1 MDISIPTP
9 HLYFLVE
16 RNMYNTLVQIWSS
29 VEEYRTRDPRVQ
41 TTGFEPGLFS
51 LWKFDEGRGTVTVDA
66 ASWRST
72 ERGGITNFGVVSPA
86 VVAAAPSSSALE
98 ALSAAANSSA
108 GASEVPQRPDASM
121 ATWAVSTAPV
131 GVLARSYDGRPFSV
145 RVHGTDAHAQRPL
158 QAVLTRIPSGGTL
171 SVATTPVGQSSSIAS
186 VDGQEET
193 AVAMLAV
200 NDAVPVGTRL
210 VYRPDEGAHDPWLEG
225 SVGEYGGGGVDE
237 WAAEGEPYDWFQY
250 RVKTEGGVEV
260 SENEAVVA
268 LSVRPT
274 LNTAHLSWPLKVGAP
289 F

>member
-1 MDISIPTP
+1 M
-9 HLYFLVE
+9 E
-16 RNMYNTLVQIWSS
+16 G
-29 VEEYRTRDPRVQ
+29 YRTRDPRVQ
-41 TTGFEPGLFS
+41 TTGSEPGLFS

-72 ERGGITNFGVVSPA
+72 ERGGISNFGVVSPA

-98 ALSAAANSSA
+98 ALSAATNSSA
-108 GASEVPQRPDASM
+108 GATSEVPERPDAPA

-145 RVHGTDAHAQRPL
+145 RVYGTDAHVRQPL
-158 QAVLTRIPSGGTL
+158 QAVLTRVPSGGTL

-186 VDGQEET
+186 VDGQAEN
-193 AVAMLAV
+193 AVAILAV
-200 NDAVPVGTRL
+200 NNAVPVGTRL
-210 VYRPDEGAHDPWLEG
+210 VYRPDEGAHDPWLGG
-225 SVGEYGGGGVDE
+225 SVGEYGGGDVDE
-237 WAAEGEPYDWFQY
+237 WATEGEPYDWFQY
-250 RVKTEGGVEV
+250 RVETEGGGEV

-289 F
+289 FKRRSMSRNEIKERRDAIVVVECTIE